1 MTKIHLD
8 LGRDIYIG
16 WSAGVLALV
25 GSVCLFISSCG
36 NDEEEYE
43 TGYQTTNY
51 NQGQPYNQNSTYADS
66 QTRHV

>member
-36 NDEEEYE
+36 HDDEEYE
-43 TGYQTTNY
+43 TGYQTNDY
-51 NQGQPYNQNSTYADS
+51 SQGQPYNQNSYATS
-66 QTRHV
+66 QTNRHV